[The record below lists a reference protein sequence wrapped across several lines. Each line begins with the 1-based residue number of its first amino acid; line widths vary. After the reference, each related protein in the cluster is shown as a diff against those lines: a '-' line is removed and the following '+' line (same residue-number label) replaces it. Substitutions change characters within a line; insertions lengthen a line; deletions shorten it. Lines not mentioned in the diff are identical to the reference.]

1 MAPAYQRALV
11 RSRVRNSTNASPST
25 DDAPLTEKCILL
37 RVPQVPTSR
46 GIKMQVQKFS
56 TAVRLA
62 ALALLTFSARAAGAQ
77 AWAYP
82 SFQPPATT
90 TREFNFGFADAGG
103 AGTSLLFQWRERA
116 GTRSQLS
123 ADFGIAD
130 PEGRGRDNVLFLG
143 GQYAY
148 ELSRSNRDV
157 PLDFLLTVGAGVA
170 FGNQTSLRL
179 PVGVSIGH
187 RFPLESDLA
196 ITPYV
201 HPRLSLDFCGGCS
214 GNESQ
219 LGISVDVGANVEITR
234 VLALR
239 ASAFFGG
246 SDRFG
251 EDGLGLSLAWT
262 PPGLRR

>member
-1 MAPAYQRALV
+1 MLA
-11 RSRVRNSTNASPST
+11 
-25 DDAPLTEKCILL
+25 
-37 RVPQVPTSR
+37 
-46 GIKMQVQKFS
+46 KMSS

-62 ALALLTFSARAAGAQ
+62 ALALLAFSARSAGAQ

-157 PLDFLLTVGAGVA
+157 PLDFLLTVGAGLA
-170 FGNQTSLRL
+170 FGNRTSLRL

-219 LGISVDVGANVEITR
+219 LGISVDVGANFEITR

>member
-1 MAPAYQRALV
+1 
-11 RSRVRNSTNASPST
+11 
-25 DDAPLTEKCILL
+25 
-37 RVPQVPTSR
+37 
-46 GIKMQVQKFS
+46 MQVKMSS
-56 TAVRLA
+56 TAARLA
-62 ALALLTFSARAAGAQ
+62 ALALLTLSARAAGAQ

-157 PLDFLLTVGAGVA
+157 PLDFLFTVGAGLS
-170 FGNQTSLRL
+170 FGNSPLLRV

-187 RFPLESDLA
+187 RFPLDGDLA

-201 HPRLSLDFCGGCS
+201 HPRLSLDVDGCCS
-214 GNESQ
+214 GYESQ
-219 LGISVDVGANVEITR
+219 LGIGFDVGANFEITR

-246 SDRFG
+246 SERYG
-251 EDGLGLSLAWT
+251 QDGLGLSLAWT
-262 PPGLRR
+262 PPGLKR

>member
-1 MAPAYQRALV
+1 MLA
-11 RSRVRNSTNASPST
+11 
-25 DDAPLTEKCILL
+25 
-37 RVPQVPTSR
+37 
-46 GIKMQVQKFS
+46 KMSS

-62 ALALLTFSARAAGAQ
+62 ALALLAFSARATGAQ

-130 PEGRGRDNVLFLG
+130 PEGKGIDNVVFLG

-148 ELSRSNRDV
+148 QLSKANRDV
-157 PLDFLLTVGAGVA
+157 PLDFLFTVGAGLA
-170 FGNQTSLRL
+170 FGNRTSLRV

-201 HPRLSLDFCGGCS
+201 HPRLSVDFCGGCS

-219 LGISVDVGANVEITR
+219 LGISFDVGANFEVTR

-239 ASAFFGG
+239 GSAFFGG

-251 EDGLGLSLAWT
+251 QDGLGLSLAWT